1 MDIKELVQLIG
12 VLKET
17 GYEHID
23 LTREGT
29 HLILN
34 KTSLQVSASVAPIQA
49 MSAPAVQSSV
59 QQVASVSE
67 ESVATTSVSAVSN
80 VVESLEVEDDTN
92 TKAIESP
99 IVGTF
104 YDSPDPEADAY
115 VKVGDIVK
123 KGDIVCIIE
132 AMKLMNE
139 IEAEESGEIIEILV
153 KNEDPVEYGQKLYKL
168 K

>member
-1 MDIKELVQLIG
+1 MDAKELIQLIG

-17 GYEHID
+17 GYDHID

-34 KTSLQVSASVAPIQA
+34 KNSLPLPVIQQAVTSPVVQAPQI
-49 MSAPAVQSSV
+49 MNPS
-59 QQVASVSE
+59 
-67 ESVATTSVSAVSN
+67 TTSTVDTVPPVA
-80 VVESLEVEDDTN
+80 EVDETDYKT
-92 TKAIESP
+92 IVSP

-104 YDSPDPEADAY
+104 YDSSSPEAQPY
-115 VKVGDIVK
+115 VKVGDTVEV
-123 KGDIVCIIE
+123 GDVICIIE

-139 IEAEESGEIIEILV
+139 IEAEEAGEIVEILV
-153 KNEDPVEYGQKLYKL
+153 KNEAPVEYGQLLYKL